1 MGMGKERL
9 GEISPREVSILANI
23 AKLSM
28 ALLEVQSGVE
38 KMLASSRE
46 VEERLGEIPLNFDEL
61 CFSLIVQR
69 FWEII

>member
-46 VEERLGEIPLNFDEL
+46 VEERLGEISLNFDEL